1 MTINVTLFKFNLM
14 FDINL
19 IKTELS
25 SLVGWRANLDPSISL
40 VDLNTSSS
48 GLYYQSNHPLLTLG
62 NLNAFCPEQ
71 PTYPNFDHAKTDY
84 KVDDIVHHSSKLYIR
99 LKTGTNVVITNTE
112 FWKETNHFNEWLKT
126 KTLDAIATTINDWF
140 NQKFGLGTAKN
151 LLNRDIPIIE
161 TEDFTGLAQNGKVTG
176 LEFSTH
182 RDLSIK
188 TKVTGLSLRLE
199 QSQTVNIKVFKS
211 GKVGPVYNETL
222 VYTTDKNTQWFT
234 VDWTFD
240 SQSNYYICY
249 YDISGNYSNSVECE
263 ISEYCCNNK
272 YFTLRGFETV
282 SDFTIIEKDKCGF
295 TGTNNYGLNLKVS
308 VMCDYTDFIV
318 EQKALFAN
326 LIHKGVGLALMR
338 ELAYNPNANVNRNE
352 RNIDPKTVLY
362 EIDGSS
368 EGDPKNN
375 RSLKSMYD
383 KEMKSISFDQSKI
396 SKVCLP
402 CLSKGVNY
410 RTI

>member
-1 MTINVTLFKFNLM
+1 M
-14 FDINL
+14 FDTNT

-25 SLVGWRANLDPSISL
+25 SLVGWRSNLEPSI
-40 VDLNTSSS
+40 VIKDLNTSSS

-71 PTYPNFDHAKTDY
+71 PTYPNFDNSKTDY

-99 LKTGTNVVITNTE
+99 LKTGTNVAITSTE

-140 NQKFGLGTAKN
+140 TQKFGLGTAKN

-161 TEDFTGLAQNGKVTG
+161 TEDFTGHSQNGKVTG

-188 TKVTGLSLRLE
+188 TKVTSISLRLSE
-199 QSQTVNIKVFKS
+199 AQSVVVKVFKS
-211 GKVGPVYNETL
+211 GKVAPDYTANL
-222 VYTTDKNTQWFT
+222 VYTTAKDTQWFA
-234 VDWTFD
+234 VDWSFE
-240 SQSNYYICY
+240 SHANYYICY
-249 YDISGNYSNSVECE
+249 YGISGQYSNSVECNV
-263 ISEYCCNNK
+263 SEFCCNTR
-272 YFTLRGFETV
+272 YFTIQGFETV
-282 SDFTIIEKDKCGF
+282 SDFSVIEKNKVSF
-295 TGTNNYGLNLKVS
+295 TGSNNYGLNLKIC

-326 LIHKGVGLALMR
+326 LICKGVGLALMR
-338 ELAYNPNANVNRNE
+338 EFIYNANTKVNRNE
-352 RNIDPKTVLY
+352 RNIDAKMVLY

-383 KEMKSISFDQSKI
+383 KEMNSIMFDSSKI
-396 SKVCLP
+396 SNVCLP
-402 CLSKGVNY
+402 CLARGVNY

>member
-1 MTINVTLFKFNLM
+1 M

-19 IKTELS
+19 IKSELS
-25 SLVGWRANLDPSISL
+25 SLVGWRSNLDPTIVL
-40 VDLNTSSS
+40 KDLTSSSS
-48 GLYYQSNHPLLTLG
+48 GLYFQDVHPLLTLT
-62 NLNAFCPEQ
+62 NLNAYCSEQ
-71 PTYPNFDHAKTDY
+71 PTHIAFDNAKTTY
-84 KVDDIVHHSSKLYIR
+84 QVDDLVLNSSKLYRRI
-99 LKTGTNVVITNTE
+99 KTGSNVVITDTE
-112 FWKETNHFNEWLKT
+112 YWKETTHFNEWLRI
-126 KTLDAIATTINDWF
+126 KTLGAISTTINDWF

-176 LEFSTH
+176 LEFSAH

-188 TKVTGLSLRLE
+188 TKVTSISLRME
-199 QSQTVNIKVFKS
+199 EIQSVTVKVFKS
-211 GKVGPVYNETL
+211 GKIAPVYNQIL
-222 VYTTDKNTQWFT
+222 SYTTAKDTQWFN
-234 VDWTFD
+234 VDWTFE

-249 YDISGNYSNSVECE
+249 YDISGNYSNNVECHNLD
-263 ISEYCCNNK
+263 YCCNNR
-272 YFTLRGFETV
+272 YFTIRGFETV

-308 VMCDYTDFIV
+308 VLCDYTDFIV

-326 LIHKGVGLALMR
+326 LIAKGVGMALMR

-352 RNIDPKTVLY
+352 RNIDYKTVLY

-368 EGDPKNN
+368 EGYPQNN
-375 RSLKSMYD
+375 TSLKAQYA

-396 SKVCLP
+396 SNVCLP
-402 CLSKGVNY
+402 CLAKGVNY

>member
-1 MTINVTLFKFNLM
+1 M

-19 IKTELS
+19 IKSELS
-25 SLVGWRANLDPSISL
+25 SLVGWRSNLDPTIVL
-40 VDLNTSSS
+40 KDLTNSSS
-48 GLYYQSNHPLLTLG
+48 GLYFQDVHPLLTLT
-62 NLNAFCPEQ
+62 NLNAYCSEEPI
-71 PTYPNFDHAKTDY
+71 YIAFDNAKTTY
-84 KVDDIVHHSSKLYIR
+84 QVDDLVLSDAKLYRMI
-99 LKTGTNVVITNTE
+99 KAGSNVVITDTE
-112 FWKETNHFNEWLKT
+112 YWKETNHFNEWLRT
-126 KTLDAIATTINDWF
+126 KTLGAIATTINDWF

-161 TEDFTGLAQNGKVTG
+161 TEDFTGLPQNGKVTG
-176 LEFSTH
+176 LDFSTH

-188 TKVTGLSLRLE
+188 TKITGISLRLE
-199 QSQTVNIKVFKS
+199 NVQTVTIKVFKS
-211 GKVGPVYNETL
+211 GKVAPVYTQTVN
-222 VYTTDKNTQWFT
+222 YTTAKDTQWFV
-234 VDWTFD
+234 VDWTFE

-249 YDISGNYSNSVECE
+249 YGISGNYSNSVDCE
-263 ISEYCCNNK
+263 IGEYCCNNK

-308 VMCDYTDFIV
+308 VLCDYTDFIV
-318 EQKALFAN
+318 EQKSLFAN
-326 LIHKGVGLALMR
+326 LIAKGVGMALMR
-338 ELAYNPNANVNRNE
+338 ELAYNANANVNRNE
-352 RNIDPKTVLY
+352 RNIDYKTVLY

-368 EGDPKNN
+368 EGDPQNN
-375 RSLKSMYD
+375 TSLKAQYA

-402 CLSKGVNY
+402 CLAKGVNY